1 MAECVFCVHNMWHHT
16 LNNAYLLIVLSLVNC
31 MRWIRREE
39 RDGWG
44 HEGKFS
50 FLFERT
56 VENTEL
62 NDAYKKKNDIKI
74 SLFN

>member
-1 MAECVFCVHNMWHHT
+1 
-16 LNNAYLLIVLSLVNC
+16 

-39 RDGWG
+39 RDGSA
-44 HEGKFS
+44 HEGNFS

-62 NDAYKKKNDIKI
+62 NDPYKKKNDIKI